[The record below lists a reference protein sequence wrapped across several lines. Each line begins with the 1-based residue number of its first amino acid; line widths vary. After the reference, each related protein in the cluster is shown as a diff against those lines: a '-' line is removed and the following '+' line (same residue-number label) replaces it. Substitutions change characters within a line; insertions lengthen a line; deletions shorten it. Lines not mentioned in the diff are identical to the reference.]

1 MPMEKQGTVENQ
13 LAHTIDQTEYD
24 SRYDRTAKKLL
35 ANKQILAQIM
45 KGCVNEYSDCTVD
58 DIVEKYIEGTPEVG
72 SVGVHV
78 DDTNRPKKSTDVIKG
93 SNNEDSTLTEGTL
106 FYDVRFDAIAPKSA
120 DSAEQEEVIRLI
132 INVEAQT
139 KFKPGYPLTKRA
151 IYYCSR
157 MISAQHGP
165 IFTKSEYGKI
175 RKVYSI
181 WICTQ
186 PSDGFENT
194 LTRYSIKPEQLI
206 GEAQEE
212 TENYDLMSVVMIC
225 LGKPGTE
232 NHKGMKKIEKFLRE
246 QKPELLHHQKFLENG
261 TAERAKESGTEQNY
275 NMIDG
280 CVNNNPKKPRII
292 GNRISVL
299 DRLHIKL
306 EERKQK
312 SQPQQQQQQERSRK
326 N

>member
-1 MPMEKQGTVENQ
+1 M
-13 LAHTIDQTEYD
+13 
-24 SRYDRTAKKLL
+24 
-35 ANKQILAQIM
+35 
-45 KGCVNEYSDCTVD
+45 
-58 DIVEKYIEGTPEVG
+58 
-72 SVGVHV
+72 
-78 DDTNRPKKSTDVIKG
+78 
-93 SNNEDSTLTEGTL
+93 

-120 DSAEQEEVIRLI
+120 DSTEQEEVIRLI

-232 NHKGMKKIEKFLRE
+232 NHKGISPLPVCARVCGSS
-246 QKPELLHHQKFLENG
+246 L
-261 TAERAKESGTEQNY
+261 SGTQSST
-275 NMIDG
+275 
-280 CVNNNPKKPRII
+280 NNEEVAVRGGTSAAAGGKAGSRNSPVKKR
-292 GNRISVL
+292 VL
-299 DRLHIKL
+299 GG
-306 EERKQK
+306 
-312 SQPQQQQQQERSRK
+312 RS
-326 N
+326 

>member
-1 MPMEKQGTVENQ
+1 M
-13 LAHTIDQTEYD
+13 
-24 SRYDRTAKKLL
+24 
-35 ANKQILAQIM
+35 
-45 KGCVNEYSDCTVD
+45 
-58 DIVEKYIEGTPEVG
+58 
-72 SVGVHV
+72 
-78 DDTNRPKKSTDVIKG
+78 
-93 SNNEDSTLTEGTL
+93 

-120 DSAEQEEVIRLI
+120 DSTEQEEVIRLI

-157 MISAQHGP
+157 MISVQHGP

-232 NHKGMKKIEKFLRE
+232 NHKGIL
-246 QKPELLHHQKFLENG
+246 ELKRDGLHRIFCSMLGKRILTFSI
-261 TAERAKESGTEQNY
+261 AKLKRNLLKL
-275 NMIDG
+275 M
-280 CVNNNPKKPRII
+280 RIPL
-292 GNRISVL
+292 V
-299 DRLHIKL
+299 
-306 EERKQK
+306 
-312 SQPQQQQQQERSRK
+312 
-326 N
+326 